1 MQNMIEFE
9 QTEPDTDILTEFKI
23 SKPKNKLQESNQDT
37 DQSNQQQQPQIDT
50 ETYSNIFK
58 IEGHISDC
66 GHTCGRSAAD
76 RQYFY
81 VNKRPCDHSKL
92 TKIINEIFH
101 QFNRHQY
108 PMFVLNIIMDSKNVD
123 VNVTPDKLQMFFK
136 NENILLAIIKSSL
149 LKMYNRSF
157 KNISLD
163 ESSLTQNKANNNT
176 KINTFFSP
184 KPDQQQTKP
193 KTNTILSSSDDSD
206 DEKKETIKNDKKRA
220 RKPSDQ
226 DSVKSLSPSSSEST
240 HQVSK
245 QLKLKSPVTFFNDP
259 TKSDNTRPTNTLL
272 GFKDKLN
279 LFQNRIGAEDDL
291 NDTVADQINLH
302 LCNRPQTA
310 NFDTPPSA
318 NNATSKKAKNNE
330 NADESN
336 LTINDILMSNRDKFK
351 TPTIIANEKTISE
364 RTSLFTSSTPF
375 SQPPVASTQTST
387 LDFISKRKV
396 KIVDFTIES
405 FCKEQKELISN
416 LKQQQNEEE
425 QLLKARKEKEII
437 QNLKFKNKNIESKEA
452 ENELDR
458 CMNKSDF
465 LRMRPCGQFNK
476 GFIVGELDSDL
487 FILDQHACDE
497 IYNFELLQRG
507 NKIDKQKLLQP
518 RYLELS
524 PSAEHILIEN
534 ISFLEKSGYELQICQ
549 NRKIGNQIMLTCVP
563 MSAQSNK
570 LLDLKD
576 IDELIFILSESD
588 LNSGSIT
595 TASSEQSNLTDGL
608 KSSSLRAFYASKA
621 CRKSIM
627 IGDSLNMKEMKRVIN
642 HLNEIDKPWNCPH
655 GRPTMRLIEN
665 LKLNILIL

>member
-37 DQSNQQQQPQIDT
+37 DQSNQQQQQQPQIDT

-58 IEGHISDC
+58 IEGYISDC

-163 ESSLTQNKANNNT
+163 ESSLTQNKANNT

-193 KTNTILSSSDDSD
+193 KTNTILSSSSDDDSD
-206 DEKKETIKNDKKRA
+206 EEKKATIKNDKKRA

-240 HQVSK
+240 HHHVSK
-245 QLKLKSPVTFFNDP
+245 QPKLKSPVPFFNDP

-302 LCNRPQTA
+302 LCNRPTA
-310 NFDTPPSA
+310 NFDTPA
-318 NNATSKKAKNNE
+318 NTTSKKAKNNE

-351 TPTIIANEKTISE
+351 TPTIISNNETTISE
-364 RTSLFTSSTPF
+364 RTPLFASSTPF
-375 SQPPVASTQTST
+375 SQPSVGSNTTTQTST

-396 KIVDFTIES
+396 KIVDFSIES
-405 FCKEQKELISN
+405 FCREQKELISN

-425 QLLKARKEKEII
+425 QLVKARKEKEII

-497 IYNFELLQRG
+497 IYNFEMLQRG
-507 NKIDKQKLLQP
+507 NKIEKQKLLQP

-534 ISFLEKSGYELQICQ
+534 IHFLEKSGYELQICQ

-655 GRPTMRLIEN
+655 GRPTMR
-665 LKLNILIL
+665 

>member
-37 DQSNQQQQPQIDT
+37 DQSNQHQQQQQQIDT

-58 IEGHISDC
+58 IEGYISDC

-163 ESSLTQNKANNNT
+163 ESSLTQNKANNT

-193 KTNTILSSSDDSD
+193 KTNTILSSSSDEDSD
-206 DEKKETIKNDKKRA
+206 DEKKATIKNDKKRA

-240 HQVSK
+240 HHHVSK
-245 QLKLKSPVTFFNDP
+245 QPKLKSPVPFFNDP
-259 TKSDNTRPTNTLL
+259 FKSDNTRPTNTLL

-302 LCNRPQTA
+302 LCNRPTA
-310 NFDTPPSA
+310 NFDTPA
-318 NNATSKKAKNNE
+318 NTTSKKAKNNE

-351 TPTIIANEKTISE
+351 TPTIISNNETTISE
-364 RTSLFTSSTPF
+364 RTPLFASSTPF
-375 SQPPVASTQTST
+375 SQPSVGSNTTTQTST

-396 KIVDFTIES
+396 KIVDFSIES
-405 FCKEQKELISN
+405 FCREQKELISN

-425 QLLKARKEKEII
+425 QLVKARKEKEII

-497 IYNFELLQRG
+497 IYNFEMLQRG
-507 NKIDKQKLLQP
+507 NKIEKQKLLQP

-534 ISFLEKSGYELQICQ
+534 IHFLEKSGYELQICQ

-655 GRPTMRLIEN
+655 GRPTMR
-665 LKLNILIL
+665 

>member
-37 DQSNQQQQPQIDT
+37 DQSNQHQQQQPQIDT

-58 IEGHISDC
+58 IEGYISDC

-163 ESSLTQNKANNNT
+163 ESSLTQNKANNT

-193 KTNTILSSSDDSD
+193 KTNTILSSSSDEDSD
-206 DEKKETIKNDKKRA
+206 DEKKATIKNDKKRA

-240 HQVSK
+240 HHHVSK
-245 QLKLKSPVTFFNDP
+245 QPKLKSPVPFFNDP
-259 TKSDNTRPTNTLL
+259 FKSDNTRPTNTLL

-302 LCNRPQTA
+302 LCNRPTA
-310 NFDTPPSA
+310 NFDTPA
-318 NNATSKKAKNNE
+318 NTTSKKAKNNE
-330 NADESN
+330 NADESS
-336 LTINDILMSNRDKFK
+336 LTINEILMSNRDKFK
-351 TPTIIANEKTISE
+351 TPTIISNNETTISE
-364 RTSLFTSSTPF
+364 RTPLFASSTPF
-375 SQPPVASTQTST
+375 SQPSVGSNTTTQTST

-396 KIVDFTIES
+396 KIVDFSIES
-405 FCKEQKELISN
+405 FCREQKELISN

-425 QLLKARKEKEII
+425 QLVKARKEKEII

-497 IYNFELLQRG
+497 IYNFEMLQRG
-507 NKIDKQKLLQP
+507 NKIEKQKLLQP

-534 ISFLEKSGYELQICQ
+534 IHFLEKSGYELQICQ

-621 CRKSIM
+621 CRKSIN
-627 IGDSLNMKEMKRVIN
+627 S
-642 HLNEIDKPWNCPH
+642 
-655 GRPTMRLIEN
+655 T
-665 LKLNILIL
+665 

>member
-37 DQSNQQQQPQIDT
+37 DQSNQQQQQQPQIDT

-58 IEGHISDC
+58 IEGYISDC

-163 ESSLTQNKANNNT
+163 ESSLTQNKANNT

-193 KTNTILSSSDDSD
+193 KTNTILSSSSDEDSD
-206 DEKKETIKNDKKRA
+206 DEKKATIKNDKKRA

-240 HQVSK
+240 HPHVSK
-245 QLKLKSPVTFFNDP
+245 QPKLKSPVPFFNDP
-259 TKSDNTRPTNTLL
+259 FKSDNTRPTNTLL

-302 LCNRPQTA
+302 LCNRPTA
-310 NFDTPPSA
+310 NFDTPA
-318 NNATSKKAKNNE
+318 NTTSKKAKNNE

-351 TPTIIANEKTISE
+351 TPTIISNNETTISE
-364 RTSLFTSSTPF
+364 RTPLFASSTPF
-375 SQPPVASTQTST
+375 SQPSVGSNTTTQTST

-396 KIVDFTIES
+396 KIVDFSIES

-425 QLLKARKEKEII
+425 QLVKARKEKEII

-497 IYNFELLQRG
+497 IYNFEMLQRG
-507 NKIDKQKLLQP
+507 NKIEKQKLLQP

-534 ISFLEKSGYELQICQ
+534 IHFLEKSGYELQICQ

-655 GRPTMRLIEN
+655 GRPTMR
-665 LKLNILIL
+665 

>member
-1 MQNMIEFE
+1 MIEFE
-9 QTEPDTDILTEFKI
+9 QTEPDADILTEFKI

-37 DQSNQQQQPQIDT
+37 DQSNQHQQQQPQIDT

-58 IEGHISDC
+58 IEGYISDC

-163 ESSLTQNKANNNT
+163 ESSLTQNKANNT

-193 KTNTILSSSDDSD
+193 KTNTILSSSSDDDSD
-206 DEKKETIKNDKKRA
+206 EEKKATIKNDKKRA

-240 HQVSK
+240 HHHVSK
-245 QLKLKSPVTFFNDP
+245 QPKLKSPVPFFNDP
-259 TKSDNTRPTNTLL
+259 FKSDNTRPTNTLL

-302 LCNRPQTA
+302 LCNRPTA
-310 NFDTPPSA
+310 NFDTPA
-318 NNATSKKAKNNE
+318 NTTSKKAKNNE

-351 TPTIIANEKTISE
+351 TPTIISNNETTISE
-364 RTSLFTSSTPF
+364 RTPLFASSTPF
-375 SQPPVASTQTST
+375 SQPSVGSNTTTQTST

-396 KIVDFTIES
+396 KIVDFSIES
-405 FCKEQKELISN
+405 FCREQKELISN

-425 QLLKARKEKEII
+425 QLVKARKEKEII

-497 IYNFELLQRG
+497 IYNFEMLQRG
-507 NKIDKQKLLQP
+507 NKIEKQKLLQP

-534 ISFLEKSGYELQICQ
+534 IHFLEKSGYELQICQ

-655 GRPTMRLIEN
+655 GRPTMR
-665 LKLNILIL
+665 

>member
-9 QTEPDTDILTEFKI
+9 QTEPDADILTEFKI

-37 DQSNQQQQPQIDT
+37 DQSNQHQQQQPQIDT

-58 IEGHISDC
+58 IEGYISDC

-163 ESSLTQNKANNNT
+163 ESSLTQNKANNT

-193 KTNTILSSSDDSD
+193 KTNTILSSSSDEDSD
-206 DEKKETIKNDKKRA
+206 DEKKATIKNDKKRA

-240 HQVSK
+240 HHHVSK
-245 QLKLKSPVTFFNDP
+245 QPKLKSPVPFFNDP
-259 TKSDNTRPTNTLL
+259 FKSDNTRPTNTLL

-302 LCNRPQTA
+302 LCNRPTA
-310 NFDTPPSA
+310 NFDTPA
-318 NNATSKKAKNNE
+318 NTTSKKAKNNE
-330 NADESN
+330 NADESS

-351 TPTIIANEKTISE
+351 TPTIISNNETTISE
-364 RTSLFTSSTPF
+364 RTPLFASSTPF
-375 SQPPVASTQTST
+375 SQPSVGSNTTTQTST

-396 KIVDFTIES
+396 KIVDFSIES
-405 FCKEQKELISN
+405 FCREQKELISN

-425 QLLKARKEKEII
+425 QLVKARKEKEII

-497 IYNFELLQRG
+497 IYNFEMLQRG
-507 NKIDKQKLLQP
+507 NKIEKQKLLQP

-534 ISFLEKSGYELQICQ
+534 IHFLEKSGYELQICQ

-655 GRPTMRLIEN
+655 GRPTMR
-665 LKLNILIL
+665 

>member
-37 DQSNQQQQPQIDT
+37 DQSNQHQQQQPQIDT

-58 IEGHISDC
+58 IEGYISDC

-163 ESSLTQNKANNNT
+163 ESSLTQNKANNT

-193 KTNTILSSSDDSD
+193 KTNTILSSSSDDDSD
-206 DEKKETIKNDKKRA
+206 EEKKATIKNDKKRA

-240 HQVSK
+240 HHHVSK
-245 QLKLKSPVTFFNDP
+245 QPKLKSPVPFFNDP
-259 TKSDNTRPTNTLL
+259 FKSDNTRPTNTLL

-302 LCNRPQTA
+302 LCNRPTA
-310 NFDTPPSA
+310 NFDTPA
-318 NNATSKKAKNNE
+318 NTTSKKAKNNE

-351 TPTIIANEKTISE
+351 TPTLISNNETTISE
-364 RTSLFTSSTPF
+364 RTPLFASSTPF
-375 SQPPVASTQTST
+375 SQPSVGSNTTTQTST

-396 KIVDFTIES
+396 KIVDFSIES
-405 FCKEQKELISN
+405 FCREQKELISN

-425 QLLKARKEKEII
+425 QLVKARKEKEII

-497 IYNFELLQRG
+497 IYNFEMLQRG
-507 NKIDKQKLLQP
+507 NKIEKQKLLQP

-534 ISFLEKSGYELQICQ
+534 IHFLEKSGYELQICQ

-655 GRPTMRLIEN
+655 GRPTMR
-665 LKLNILIL
+665 